1 MTFTFP
7 SASVSSRR
15 RLVPI
20 QRLAVVGQCNLT
32 SRRLAER
39 SGWGLPRPLSAAR
52 CPLSAPLR
60 TLARLTCQARFRP
73 IAEVSAFPERRMV
86 FATPGW
92 KGRLVPTGV
101 FPPCMNL
108 DSPF

>member
-1 MTFTFP
+1 MIF
-7 SASVSSRR
+7 RR
-15 RLVPI
+15 ELPI
-20 QRLAVVGQCNLT
+20 SLT
-32 SRRLAER
+32 LQAYPYFE
-39 SGWGLPRPLSAAR
+39 LHFQAA
-52 CPLSAPLR
+52 CANVR
-60 TLARLTCQARFRP
+60 TRP